1 MLVWEIRERLVRD
14 GVCKPTALPSLSTLT
29 RMLRDADSG
38 TDESN
43 LSNERTT
50 TTTTTTTTQHS
61 SKPRTRR
68 LHRQSHAHSLTHAGG
83 FLSSLPSDLQA
94 RASHVRTGRKLREGL
109 GNTRPHQ
116 GGRTATERGGLCLP
130 D

>member
-50 TTTTTTTTQHS
+50 TTTTTTTMNS
-61 SKPRTRR
+61 NEDLKEEKSK
-68 LHRQSHAHSLTHAGG
+68 LMSFDFCCQ
-83 FLSSLPSDLQA
+83 
-94 RASHVRTGRKLREGL
+94 
-109 GNTRPHQ
+109 
-116 GGRTATERGGLCLP
+116 
-130 D
+130 

>member
-50 TTTTTTTTQHS
+50 TTTTMNS
-61 SKPRTRR
+61 NEDLKEEKSK
-68 LHRQSHAHSLTHAGG
+68 LMSFDFCCQ
-83 FLSSLPSDLQA
+83 
-94 RASHVRTGRKLREGL
+94 
-109 GNTRPHQ
+109 
-116 GGRTATERGGLCLP
+116 
-130 D
+130 